1 MKKIKENL
9 KIRNVEQIPRVEKIQ
24 ETLMGAL
31 YCLSHIS
38 EGKKDFSFSENEVT
52 CQ

>member
-1 MKKIKENL
+1 MKKIKGEL
-9 KIRNVEQIPRVEKIQ
+9 RNVEQIPRVEKIQ

-38 EGKKDFSFSENEVT
+38 EGKKTFPFSGK
-52 CQ
+52 